1 MERRVPYLVKAAHRQ
16 SAGVL
21 VVGIDPGE
29 VTGVAAW
36 DVGAQ
41 SFVHVGSG
49 SFFEVLGLLDKHVAA
64 TPPAEVHRPEPVK
77 GWAVGLVVVED
88 ARRLPIY
95 ASRDGVRG
103 RRRDRLCRDVGRI
116 DRDVQ
121 LWADWLRARG
131 LPVRLAEPL
140 RGGKWDAATLARLTR
155 TASGPGW
162 TEPTN
167 QHARDAARLVF
178 GTTAR
183 HLETWG
189 DGPPEAEGVS

>member
-1 MERRVPYLVKAAHRQ
+1 MERRAPYLVKAAPRQ

-36 DVGAQ
+36 DVETQ
-41 SFVHVGSG
+41 SFTHVGSG

-64 TPPAEVHRPEPVK
+64 TPPAEVHRPEPVE
-77 GWAVGLVVVED
+77 GWSVGLVVVED

-103 RRRDRLCRDVGRI
+103 RRRDRLCRSVGRI

-121 LWADWLRARG
+121 LWVDWLRARG

-140 RGGKWDAATLARLTR
+140 RGGKWDAAMLARL
-155 TASGPGW
+155 SGW

-167 QHARDAARLVF
+167 QLARDAARLVF

-183 HLETWG
+183 HFETWG
-189 DGPPEAEGVS
+189 VS

>member
-1 MERRVPYLVKAAHRQ
+1 MERRAPYLVKAAPRQ

-36 DVGAQ
+36 DVETQ
-41 SFVHVGSG
+41 SFTHVGSG
-49 SFFEVLGLLDKHVAA
+49 SFFEILGLLDERIGSAP
-64 TPPAEVHRPEPVK
+64 TAE
-77 GWAVGLVVVED
+77 GWSVGLVVVED

-95 ASRDGVRG
+95 ASRDGVRR

-121 LWADWLRARG
+121 LWVDWLRARG

-183 HLETWG
+183 HLWSWG
-189 DGPPEAEGVS
+189 NAPGEAEGVS

>member
-1 MERRVPYLVKAAHRQ
+1 MERRVPYLVKAAPQR
-16 SAGVL
+16 SADVL

-36 DVGAQ
+36 DVGTQ
-41 SFVHVGSG
+41 SFTHVGSG
-49 SFFEVLGLLDKHVAA
+49 SFFEVLDLLDSLPHSSGECIGGA
-64 TPPAEVHRPEPVK
+64 PPAE
-77 GWAVGLVVVED
+77 GWSVGLVVVED

-121 LWADWLRARG
+121 LWVDWLQARG

-140 RGGKWDAATLARLTR
+140 RGGKWDAATLARL
-155 TASGPGW
+155 SGW

-167 QHARDAARLVF
+167 QHARDAARHVF
-178 GTTAR
+178 GTTAQ

-189 DGPPEAEGVS
+189 AGPSEAEGVS

>member
-1 MERRVPYLVKAAHRQ
+1 MERRVPYLVKAAPRP

-29 VTGVAAW
+29 VTGMAAW

-49 SFFEVLGLLDKHVAA
+49 SFFEVLDLLDEWLGAA
-64 TPPAEVHRPEPVK
+64 PPAA
-77 GWAVGLVVVED
+77 GWSVSLVVVED

-95 ASRDGVRG
+95 ASRDCVRG
-103 RRRDRLCRDVGRI
+103 RRRDRLCRSVGRI

-121 LWADWLRARG
+121 LWVDWLRVRA

-140 RGGKWDAATLARLTR
+140 RGGKWDAATLARL
-155 TASGPGW
+155 SGW

-167 QHARDAARLVF
+167 QHARDAGRLVF

-183 HLETWG
+183 HVETWG
-189 DGPPEAEGVS
+189 GVLSPTKGDAPGEAEGVS